1 MSYSRIDG
9 KDEIHFVTKADLSY
23 MSKEEEEG
31 PKVPAQSAAAVS
43 EAEEQYPGAVS
54 PDGNI
59 NWDCPCLGGLGSEGP
74 CVDSFKEAF
83 SCWFFSESEEK
94 GEECVEKFFDM
105 SDCMKNNAEFYDDL
119 NARNKAEAE
128 KSREEYKASI
138 DRQIEEESQKEMVT
152 AGEEIDLDVLDEDL
166 AIEAPEEKLIFETIS
181 DLADAPAPQP
191 TSEPTSDPVPEIVAS
206 LETTAISDP
215 TPVPV
220 AVSIDTSDLIDTY
233 SDKVHIFSSAIVAAS
248 SEEEEAAS
256 DALEAE
262 G

>member
-23 MSKEEEEG
+23 MSKEEEEEG

-128 KSREEYKASI
+128 KSREEYEASI

-152 AGEEIDLDVLDEDL
+152 AGEEIDLDVLDEDST
-166 AIEAPEEKLIFETIS
+166 PEEKLIFETIS

-191 TSEPTSDPVPEIVAS
+191 TSEPTSDPFPEIVTS
-206 LETTAISDP
+206 LETTTISDP
-215 TPVPV
+215 TPV

-233 SDKVHIFSSAIVAAS
+233 SDKVHSFSISSVIVAAS

-256 DALEAE
+256 EALEAE

>member
-9 KDEIHFVTKADLSY
+9 KDEIHFVTKVDLSY
-23 MSKEEEEG
+23 MSKEEEER
-31 PKVPAQSAAAVS
+31 PNVPAQSAAAVS

-128 KSREEYKASI
+128 KSREEYEASI

-152 AGEEIDLDVLDEDL
+152 AGEEIDLDVLDEDST
-166 AIEAPEEKLIFETIS
+166 PEEKLIFETIS

-191 TSEPTSDPVPEIVAS
+191 TSEPTSDHVPEIVAS
-206 LETTAISDP
+206 LETTTLSDS

-220 AVSIDTSDLIDTY
+220 AVSIKDTSDLIDTY
-233 SDKVHIFSSAIVAAS
+233 SDKVHSFSSVIVAAS
-248 SEEEEAAS
+248 SEEEEAA
-256 DALEAE
+256 LEAE

>member
-23 MSKEEEEG
+23 MSKEEEEE

-128 KSREEYKASI
+128 KSREEYEASI
-138 DRQIEEESQKEMVT
+138 DRQIEEESHKEMVT
-152 AGEEIDLDVLDEDL
+152 AGEEIDLDVLDEEL
-166 AIEAPEEKLIFETIS
+166 AIEDSTEEKLIFETIS

-191 TSEPTSDPVPEIVAS
+191 TSDHVPEIVAS
-206 LETTAISDP
+206 LETTTISDP
-215 TPVPV
+215 TPV

-233 SDKVHIFSSAIVAAS
+233 SDKVHSFSISSVIVAAS